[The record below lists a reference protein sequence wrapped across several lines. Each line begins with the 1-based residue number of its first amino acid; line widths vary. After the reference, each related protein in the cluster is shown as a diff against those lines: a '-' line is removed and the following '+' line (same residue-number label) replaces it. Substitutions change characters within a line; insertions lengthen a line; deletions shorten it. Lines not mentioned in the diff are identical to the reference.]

1 MSDLDLGSTATP
13 AATPAATAAP
23 AVGGLVLSPP
33 EPQQVVKDEEAA
45 GAVQVDDAKKT
56 ENAQRAAA
64 FANELAALD
73 HRAPEFTKKVES
85 ITSMGDKDLRASA
98 AVSNRMLD
106 RPAAVVKAGK
116 GGGGGDAQTRV
127 AGSLNELRTTITD
140 LDPNRAD
147 LSGAKKALKW
157 LPGGNRLQKYF
168 QKYESA
174 QTQLNAIIKSLESGQ
189 DDLRKDNAAIETEKS
204 NMWTT
209 MGKLSEYNQL
219 AGALDEAVTAKVA
232 ELEAAGNAEAANA
245 LKSDA
250 LFAIRQRRQDIMTQM
265 AVSVQ
270 GYMALDLVRKNNVEL
285 IKGVDRAQTTTI
297 SALRTAVIVSQA
309 LARQKLVLDQISA
322 LNTTTSAMIEATS
335 NQLRV
340 QGAEINQQAASSTID
355 IQKLQVAF
363 DNVFQT
369 MDALDTFRAQAV
381 DSMAQ
386 TVTALEGQI
395 ERAKPYLERTRRGE
409 GQSGEIGSGNT
420 PPAIGS

>member
-1 MSDLDLGSTATP
+1 MSDLDLSSSGAA
-13 AATPAATAAP
+13 AATPGPAAAP
-23 AVGGLVLSPP
+23 TGGELVLAPP
-33 EPQQVVKDEEAA
+33 APVTVVKEDQAA
-45 GAVQVDDAKKT
+45 GAIPIDDTKKT
-56 ENAQRAAA
+56 ELAQRAQA
-64 FANELAALD
+64 FAVELAAMD
-73 HRAPEFTKKVES
+73 HRTPDFTKKVDS
-85 ITSMGDKDLRASA
+85 ITNMGDKELRASA
-98 AVSNRMLD
+98 SVSNRMLD
-106 RPAAVVKAGK
+106 RPAAVIKANK

-147 LSGAKKALKW
+147 LTGAKKVLKW
-157 LPGGNRLQKYF
+157 LPGGDRLQKYF

-189 DDLRKDNAAIETEKS
+189 DDLRKDNAAIETEKA

-209 MGKLSEYNQL
+209 MGKLSEYQQL
-219 AGALDEAVTAKVA
+219 AAALDDAISQKVA
-232 ELEAAGNAEAANA
+232 DLESAGNSEQANS

-309 LARQKLVLDQISA
+309 LSRQKLVLDQISA
-322 LNTTTSAMIEATS
+322 LNTTTSNLIESTS
-335 NQLRV
+335 NQLRI
-340 QGAEINQQAASSTID
+340 QGTAINEQAASSTID
-355 IQKLQVAF
+355 VQKLQAAF

-369 MDALDTFRAQAV
+369 MDAIDTFRTQAV

-395 ERAKPYLERTRRGE
+395 ERAKPYLERTRQGE
-409 GQSGEIGSGNT
+409 GNTAELGSGQAPQL
-420 PPAIGS
+420 PPA